1 MGDSNPGQSYSKVY
15 VPGYFPL
22 FLKVIIEGFQRNY
35 KEFSFF
41 FFNLQGS
48 IVLVSLF
55 LLPKSRKY
63 ELFRRADPSSIFT
76 WNGVDKV

>member
-1 MGDSNPGQSYSKVY
+1 MGDSNPGQSYSKAY
-15 VPGYFPL
+15 VPDYFPL

-41 FFNLQGS
+41 FNLQGP

-63 ELFRRADPSSIFT
+63 ELFRRADPSSTFA
-76 WNGVDKV
+76 WNAVDKV